1 MCKLQSSVCYPRQT
15 ATPCLLALADDKV
28 QSINQSIAPPT
39 PHHPQRHSPPHIP
52 PPTALPTVTAIAIDC
67 RLRASIVHRPPPSP
81 VLTAPCGVLEALCLP
96 SLPPPCQFRPP
107 DPSTSRGSYNT
118 SAAPSAYPQA
128 SRVGRHQTLVAAAR
142 SAADRRNLGSRA
154 KRESALPLL
163 PTRPVSPRLSLTY
176 TPLSTTTTTPLHHP
190 SSQRRRPPSP
200 QHRRGSGATSS
211 HPLCYCA
218 RCLVRVSHDSATS
231 ESDVSTRR
239 LASHSSLLH

>member
-1 MCKLQSSVCYPRQT
+1 MCKLQSVVCYPRQT

-52 PPTALPTVTAIAIDC
+52 PPTALPTVTAIAINC

-81 VLTAPCGVLEALCLP
+81 ALTARCGVLEALCLP
-96 SLPPPCQFRPP
+96 SLHPPCQFRPP
-107 DPSTSRGSYNT
+107 DPSTSRGSYST

-154 KRESALPLL
+154 KRERTSSTTDAPC
-163 PTRPVSPRLSLTY
+163 SPRLSLTY
-176 TPLSTTTTTPLHHP
+176 TPLSTTTTTIPLHHP
-190 SSQRRRPPSP
+190 SSPRRRPPSP

-231 ESDVSTRR
+231 ESDVSTPR

>member
-1 MCKLQSSVCYPRQT
+1 MCYPRQT
-15 ATPCLLALADDKV
+15 ATPCLLVLADDNKV

-52 PPTALPTVTAIAIDC
+52 PPTALPTVTAIAINYC

-96 SLPPPCQFRPP
+96 SLHPPCQFRPP
-107 DPSTSRGSYNT
+107 DPSTSRGSYST

-163 PTRPVSPRLSLTY
+163 PTRPVHLASLSP
-176 TPLSTTTTTPLHHP
+176 TPLSPPPTTTPLHHP

-211 HPLCYCA
+211 HPLCNCA
-218 RCLVRVSHDSATS
+218 RVPC
-231 ESDVSTRR
+231 ESFPR
-239 LASHSSLLH
+239 LGHK